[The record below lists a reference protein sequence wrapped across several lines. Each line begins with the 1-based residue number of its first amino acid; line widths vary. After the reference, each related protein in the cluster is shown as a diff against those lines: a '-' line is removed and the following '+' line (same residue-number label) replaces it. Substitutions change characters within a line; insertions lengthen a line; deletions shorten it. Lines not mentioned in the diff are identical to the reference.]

1 MTSDPASGV
10 QIDRKWLVFGTI
22 AVGTYVS
29 VMDQT
34 GVNLALP
41 RIADHFD
48 ATIPSVQWVTLGY
61 ILATGSLLLPMGRL
75 SDIVGRKRVYTV
87 GFGVF
92 ILGAVLTG
100 LSVSLLSIILFKV
113 LQGVGAA
120 MIQANGMA
128 IVTSSFPANER
139 GKVIGLFL
147 TVVGLGGISGPV
159 IGGAVVGAMGWRF
172 VFFMGVPLGIASVVA
187 AVLFLNNE
195 SAAGSESPADRN
207 GFDWRGAALSSA
219 ALVIFLLAM
228 TNAYRIGWASPIVL
242 AAFIGVGGLFFA
254 FVWWE
259 LKAPVPM
266 MALDLFRRR
275 MFSFGNSATFLIF
288 LSSSSVY
295 FLMPFYLQE
304 VLGYTPG
311 RAGLI
316 MVPSSICMAI
326 VGPIAGRL
334 SDRYGWRRFIIA
346 GLFLS
351 MGSLLTLSRSGE
363 STSVAVVIAALA
375 VQGVGMGAFFST
387 NANAVLSTVERARYG
402 IATAFMNMV
411 RSTANVT
418 GVGLATAIVT
428 ATMGSLGYEPSLE
441 AITSAGGGEG
451 VKAAFVQG
459 VQTAYLVMSGFVV
472 IAIVLSSFKGE
483 NILKEAGPDHQIAS
497 TA

>member
-1 MTSDPASGV
+1 
-10 QIDRKWLVFGTI
+10 
-22 AVGTYVS
+22 
-29 VMDQT
+29 
-34 GVNLALP
+34 
-41 RIADHFD
+41 
-48 ATIPSVQWVTLGY
+48 
-61 ILATGSLLLPMGRL
+61 
-75 SDIVGRKRVYTV
+75 
-87 GFGVF
+87 
-92 ILGAVLTG
+92 
-100 LSVSLLSIILFKV
+100 
-113 LQGVGAA
+113 
-120 MIQANGMA
+120 
-128 IVTSSFPANER
+128 
-139 GKVIGLFL
+139 
-147 TVVGLGGISGPV
+147 
-159 IGGAVVGAMGWRF
+159 
-172 VFFMGVPLGIASVVA
+172 
-187 AVLFLNNE
+187 
-195 SAAGSESPADRN
+195 
-207 GFDWRGAALSSA
+207 
-219 ALVIFLLAM
+219 
-228 TNAYRIGWASPIVL
+228 
-242 AAFIGVGGLFFA
+242 
-254 FVWWE
+254 
-259 LKAPVPM
+259 
-266 MALDLFRRR
+266 
-275 MFSFGNSATFLIF
+275 
-288 LSSSSVY
+288 
-295 FLMPFYLQE
+295 
-304 VLGYTPG
+304 
-311 RAGLI
+311 